1 MTYTAL
7 SVLAVFCLLGCS
19 TASPAHPEENFAVH
33 PKRCSF
39 GGCSDLI
46 GGSIKTLSNTDGASA
61 PPGSQLKSCS
71 SASVDIDGNNSGAIT
86 IISANGG
93 NHVRVGGTNSGAITI
108 TASATQAKEQS
119 VASSDDAS
127 QPRLKG
133 CSFGSC
139 TVIID
144 GTNSGAITVPADYDC
159 TVTITGT
166 NSGAITGARCVQR
179 GVAVQAP
186 SKESSS
192 GPCSMNIQGDNSQAI
207 TLK

>member
-1 MTYTAL
+1 M
-7 SVLAVFCLLGCS
+7 
-19 TASPAHPEENFAVH
+19 
-33 PKRCSF
+33 
-39 GGCSDLI
+39 
-46 GGSIKTLSNTDGASA
+46 
-61 PPGSQLKSCS
+61 
-71 SASVDIDGNNSGAIT
+71 
-86 IISANGG
+86 
-93 NHVRVGGTNSGAITI
+93 
-108 TASATQAKEQS
+108 
-119 VASSDDAS
+119 
-127 QPRLKG
+127 KG

-192 GPCSMNIQGDNSQAI
+192 GPCTEEYSDYGCEVDRA
-207 TLK
+207 TLMANEIRDTFRALADGEPLDELP